1 MHAKARTVAT
11 FLKLLSCRT
20 GHYSPTMSYGCVVDV
35 CEIGRS
41 EDAWYKSLHAIELDQ
56 FDITDDATDWGLGRP
71 FVMDMRESLA
81 SSVHIKRE
89 FPSDAVMED
98 VGYETSEDVAMP
110 LLSLLASSQDAVST
124 RQC

>member
-1 MHAKARTVAT
+1 
-11 FLKLLSCRT
+11 
-20 GHYSPTMSYGCVVDV
+20 MSYGCVVDV

-81 SSVHIKRE
+81 SSVHIKRPTWIRGVLLGQYLQE
-89 FPSDAVMED
+89 VVLPRALTGRGGV
-98 VGYETSEDVAMP
+98 VGWNNNSRGV
-110 LLSLLASSQDAVST
+110 
-124 RQC
+124 